1 MIESDFFI
9 TPADYH
15 SDLNALRTVRETV
28 FVLEQQVPIEEE
40 WDALDPLSS
49 HVLARDNAHR
59 PIGTARLTPERKIGR
74 MAVVAEWR
82 GRGVGDALLQNLID
96 IARSRGW
103 PEVSLN
109 AQVDAIGFYQRA
121 GFVAYGEP
129 FIEAGIHHQAMRK
142 ALDPMTRFASSS
154 TPRPT
159 STPASAVDS
168 LAQAIEITCAIIN
181 GARSELGI
189 YSRDLDHELLAHSEV
204 LAALRR
210 FATSYPHAEVRLIVH
225 DPIEVVQAGH
235 PLLTL
240 AQRLPSRFAFRSPS
254 DPVDRQY
261 AGAYLYSDQGGFYHR
276 PLGSRYEG
284 EASACAPARARQ
296 LGNTFAPVWE
306 RSRLC
311 NEFRVL
317 AI

>member
-1 MIESDFFI
+1 MIASDFFI
-9 TPADYH
+9 TPADYR
-15 SDLNALRTVRETV
+15 SDLSALRAVRETV
-28 FVLEQQVPIEEE
+28 FVHEQQVPIEEE

-49 HVLARDNAHR
+49 HVLARDNGQR
-59 PIGTARLTPERKIGR
+59 PIGTGRLTPEHKIGR

-82 GRGVGDALLQNLID
+82 GRGVGAALLHNLID

-103 PEVSLN
+103 AEVSLN
-109 AQVDAIGFYQRA
+109 AQVDAIGFYQRF

-129 FIEAGIHHQAMRK
+129 FMEAGIRHQAMRK
-142 ALDPMTRFASSS
+142 TLPPVAT
-154 TPRPT
+154 PT
-159 STPASAVDS
+159 STGTVGRKGTPAHAVDS
-168 LAQAIEITCAIIN
+168 LAQAIETTCAIIDA
-181 GARSELGI
+181 ARSELGI
-189 YSRDLDHELLAHSEV
+189 YSRDLDPDLLANTDV

-210 FATSYPHAEVRLIVH
+210 FAVAYPHAEVRLLVH

-240 AQRLPSRFAFRSPS
+240 AQRLPSRFAFRSPTEA
-254 DPVDRQY
+254 VDRQY
-261 AGAYLYSDQGGFYHR
+261 AGAYLFSDQGGFYHR

-284 EASACAPARARQ
+284 EASVCAPARARQ
-296 LGNTFAPVWE
+296 LGNTFEPVWE

-311 NEFRVL
+311 SEFRVL

>member
-9 TPADYH
+9 TPADYR
-15 SDLNALRTVRETV
+15 SDLAALRAIRETV
-28 FVLEQQVPIEEE
+28 FVQEQQVPIEEE
-40 WDALDPLSS
+40 WDELDPLSS
-49 HVLARDNAHR
+49 HVLARDNTQR

-74 MAVVAEWR
+74 MAVIAEWR
-82 GRGVGDALLQNLID
+82 GRGVGNALLQNLID

-103 PEVSLN
+103 PEVGLN

-129 FIEAGIHHQAMRK
+129 FMEAGIRHQAMRK
-142 ALDPMTRFASSS
+142 ALQPMTTLSATDTAKPAS
-154 TPRPT
+154 TPVR
-159 STPASAVDS
+159 AVDS
-168 LAQAIEITCAIIN
+168 LAQAIAATCAIID
-181 GARSELGI
+181 GARSGLGI
-189 YSRDLDHELLAHSEV
+189 YSRDLDPDLLAHTDV

-210 FATSYPHAEVRLIVH
+210 FATRWPHAEVRLIVH

-240 AQRLPSRFAFRSPS
+240 AQRLPSHFAFRSPTE
-254 DPVDRQY
+254 PVDRQY
-261 AGAYLYSDQGGFYHR
+261 AGAYLFSDQGGFYHR

-284 EASACAPARARQ
+284 EASVCAPARARQ
-296 LGNTFAPVWE
+296 LGSGFEPVWE

-311 NEFRVL
+311 TEFRVL

>member
-15 SDLNALRTVRETV
+15 SDLSALRAVRETV
-28 FVLEQQVPIEEE
+28 FVHEQQVPIEEE

-59 PIGTARLTPERKIGR
+59 PIATGRLTPERKIGR
-74 MAVVAEWR
+74 MAVLSEWR
-82 GRGVGDALLQNLID
+82 GRGVGNALLQHLID
-96 IARSRGW
+96 VARSRGW
-103 PEVSLN
+103 PEVSLH

-121 GFVAYGEP
+121 GFVACGEP
-129 FIEAGIHHQAMRK
+129 FIEAGIRHQAMRK
-142 ALDPMTRFASSS
+142 ALQPLATTAHTR
-154 TPRPT
+154 TLRPA
-159 STPASAVDS
+159 STPARTVET
-168 LAQAIEITCAIIN
+168 LAQAIEATCALIA
-181 GARSELGI
+181 GARSGLGI
-189 YSRDLDHELLAHSEV
+189 YSRDLDPELLAHSEV

-210 FATSYPHAEVRLIVH
+210 FAIAHPHAEVRLLVH
-225 DPIEVVQAGH
+225 DPEHVVLAGH

-240 AQRLPSRFAFRSPS
+240 AQRLPSRFAFRSPNEA
-254 DPVDRQY
+254 VDRQY
-261 AGAYLYSDQGGFYHR
+261 AGAYLFSDQGGFYHR

-284 EASACAPARARQ
+284 EASVCAPARERQ
-296 LGNTFAPVWE
+296 LGNTFDPIWE